1 MLLCG
6 WWLYV
11 QSIVSRIVFP
21 VGPKPVVRTSC
32 VKVWW
37 DDTYSIKITE
47 STVVVPHSQ
56 LHFLYDLPIRRLLI
70 MSCFVR
76 IVVFS
81 ICGQVCKFWS
91 NTLPRSPV
99 INCSVREWTCAL
111 TNRLRHRFSDLK
123 TEAIYSYET
132 SVSIYKTHLMSQVTG
147 QKNQQC
153 RFAQCLLFNCTL
165 KFLICTLVKLL
176 FPVTCH

>member
-153 RFAQCLLFNCTL
+153 RFAKCLLFNCTL